1 MNVSW
6 HDDKMRLS
14 DRSHTQLRAP
24 RSGKIAWGLWVIT
37 ICRSIL
43 FDEHHRHGSTEQ
55 HWQARRRSTH
65 LEYDPFLFPNSPAL
79 WHCWEM
85 MAQSSKARAGT
96 YNKHHYV
103 NPPPCSWGRDNVS
116 SAGLHKSME
125 HTKQRQTVYE
135 QKPTPRRLVCT
146 ASNSAVRSHCFD
158 QLWCER
164 LFHICV
170 FVYIYLIC
178 TFHIFT
184 DMLCLVYSPLV

>member
-14 DRSHTQLRAP
+14 NRSHTQLRAP

-85 MAQSSKARAGT
+85 MAQSSKPRAGT
-96 YNKHHYV
+96 YNKHHNV
-103 NPPPCSWGRDNVS
+103 NPPPATGAETMC
-116 SAGLHKSME
+116 H
-125 HTKQRQTVYE
+125 QQ
-135 QKPTPRRLVCT
+135 VCT
-146 ASNSAVRSHCFD
+146 KAWNIQSSGRQSTNRNPLLVGLFALQATRLRGHTVLTNCGVRDYFT
-158 QLWCER
+158 
-164 LFHICV
+164 
-170 FVYIYLIC
+170 FVYLFIY
-178 TFHIFT
+178 IF
-184 DMLCLVYSPLV
+184 DMHFLYIHRHFVLSI